1 MKALLM
7 SDCWPLVGWE
17 SGEMPLGISP
27 AMFITAPGNA
37 IKHLD
42 PWTSKREKR
51 EERREKREERRE
63 RWNVARLDGAFKYL
77 VPPTWPLTPFLVP
90 SYFS

>member
-1 MKALLM
+1 MQSNTLTHGRVRERREKR
-7 SDCWPLVGWE
+7 E
-17 SGEMPLGISP
+17 ERRE
-27 AMFITAPGNA
+27 
-37 IKHLD
+37 KREER
-42 PWTSKREKR
+42 REKR

-77 VPPTWPLTPFLVP
+77 VPSTWPLTPFLVP

>member
-1 MKALLM
+1 
-7 SDCWPLVGWE
+7 
-17 SGEMPLGISP
+17 
-27 AMFITAPGNA
+27 MFITAPGNA

-42 PWTSKREKR
+42 PWTSKREKREERREKREEREERREKR